1 MSLLPDNAG
10 IFVPFDDAEVLDFPN
25 INITRL
31 LAEGASTN
39 GAFSAL
45 RTTLLPGADGARPH
59 HHRRASELFFVLE
72 GAVDILGGE
81 DVITARKGDFAVV
94 NPGAMHAFANGSK
107 DAQADMLII
116 FGPAVERF
124 GYFRLLQRVVKGE
137 TSIADVLAT
146 QELYDNWFGDS
157 PVWTAHR
164 QP

>member
-10 IFVPFDDAEVLDFPN
+10 IFVPFDEAEVLDFPN

-45 RTTLLPGADGARPH
+45 RTHLLPGADGARPH
-59 HHRRASELFFVLE
+59 HHGKASELFFVLD
-72 GAVDILGGE
+72 GAIDILAG
-81 DVITARKGDFAVV
+81 DAVITATKGDFAVV

-107 DAQADMLII
+107 TAPADMLIV

-124 GYFRLLQRVVKGE
+124 GYFRLLQQVVGGKA
-137 TSIADVLAT
+137 TLADILAT
-146 QELYDNWFGDS
+146 QEQYDNWFGDS
-157 PVWTAHR
+157 PAWMAHR
-164 QP
+164 SG